1 MHFVGKLKASAREFW
16 REKILLFIALFI
28 VVATIA
34 FFAFS
39 NTFESRNDFYQAHDL
54 HPVQKNQSMFP
65 LDVFKLSVPVLF
77 ILDTLIIWGWN
88 SVVVLLNRYFAI
100 MLVSPLFF
108 FYQFIVKVPAFPN
121 LGMELSLFFRT
132 SATALPAHDT
142 LRLVVLVGYS
152 VVEATLDLFWKL
164 VCTKEIIVI
173 IRKYRKY
180 NSKVWVEYLDGSH
193 VKGMYLLYMLLL
205 LPCAISESLCVHVL
219 Q

>member
-1 MHFVGKLKASAREFW
+1 VHFVGKVKASAREFW

-88 SVVVLLNRYFAI
+88 SIVVLLNRYFYHF
-100 MLVSPLFF
+100 L
-108 FYQFIVKVPAFPN
+108 VKVPAFPN